1 MTDELPFS
9 QSSENNKIPILDV
22 LRTWLAQSRVVLEV
36 GSGTGQHAVHFAPA
50 LPKLIWRTS
59 DLQSTHAG
67 INAWIAKCPSS
78 NLRAPIVL
86 DVQRADWQEDVAQLA
101 VDAVYSANTAHIMHW
116 DVVCSL
122 FAGVGRLLPAGG
134 IFLLYGPFSDGG
146 RHTSDSNRT
155 FDASLRARDPD
166 MGIRDLYALDAL
178 AADAGLRMA
187 GNQGMPANNR
197 LLIWRR

>member
-1 MTDELPFS
+1 MTDELPCS
-9 QSSENNKIPILDV
+9 QSSENNKVPILDV
-22 LRTWLAQSRVVLEV
+22 LRTWLAQSRMVLEV

-50 LPKLIWRTS
+50 LPRLIWQTT

-67 INAWIAKCPSS
+67 INAWISKCPSS

-86 DVQRADWQEDVAQLA
+86 DVQRGDWQEDVSQLA
-101 VDAVYSANTAHIMHW
+101 VDAVYCANTVHIMHW
-116 DVVCSL
+116 EVVCSL
-122 FAGVGRLLPAGG
+122 FEGVGRLLPAGG
-134 IFLLYGPFSDGG
+134 LLLLYGPFNYGG

-178 AADAGLRMA
+178 AADAELRMA

>member
-1 MTDELPFS
+1 MTDELPCS
-9 QSSENNKIPILDV
+9 QASENNKTPILDV

-50 LPKLIWRTS
+50 LPHLIWQTS
-59 DLQSTHAG
+59 DLQSAHAG

-86 DVQRADWQEDVAQLA
+86 DVQRGDWQEDVSQLA

-116 DVVCSL
+116 KVVCSL
-122 FAGVGRLLPAGG
+122 FEGVGRLLPAGG
-134 IFLLYGPFSDGG
+134 LLLLYGPFSDGG
-146 RHTSDSNRT
+146 RHTSDSNRA